1 MIETT
6 IYKCEYCGAEFDDE
20 YEATCHEWVCRYND
34 TRKRDGSSL
43 RFYKDNGT
51 EIKFD
56 DASLLWDDFDDV
68 EAFTV
73 GNDSDVKF
81 VEELFDYRFCCYPFR
96 SIEDGKASSY
106 YGLWW
111 FDPDRHYGEWV
122 RVDDQIKRWTDIK
135 NKFIKDGQYMLGK
148 IMECMFGGF
157 LIVFTSILMIALIVL
172 IVWLIIDFIKK

>member
-6 IYKCEYCGAEFDDE
+6 IYKCEYCGTEFDDE
-20 YEATCHEWVCRYND
+20 YEAHCHEWACRYND

-43 RFYKDNGT
+43 KFYKDDGT

-56 DASLLWDDFDDV
+56 DTAFVWADFDNNT
-68 EAFTV
+68 AFLV

-81 VEELFDYRFCCYPFR
+81 VKDFFEWHGYENPFR
-96 SIEDGKASSY
+96 AIEDEKNPNY

-111 FDPDRHYGEWV
+111 FNPDIHYGEWV

-135 NKFIKDGQYMLGK
+135 NKFSK
-148 IMECMFGGF
+148 E
-157 LIVFTSILMIALIVL
+157 V
-172 IVWLIIDFIKK
+172 

>member
-6 IYKCEYCGAEFDDE
+6 VYKCEYCGAEFDNE
-20 YEATCHEWVCRYND
+20 YEAHCHEWACRYND

-56 DASLLWDDFDDV
+56 DAKFVQDNFDDV

-73 GNDSDVKF
+73 GNDMDVKF
-81 VEELFDYRFCCYPFR
+81 IIDFFEWKIYENPFR
-96 SIEDGKASSY
+96 FIADDRNPNY

-111 FDPDRHYGEWV
+111 FDSGRYSGEWV

-135 NKFIKDGQYMLGK
+135 NKFEKG
-148 IMECMFGGF
+148 
-157 LIVFTSILMIALIVL
+157 A
-172 IVWLIIDFIKK
+172 